1 MLVQRPSP
9 FEGFEGFEQ
18 EVAGKAS
25 LPRGGLDHRHDAG
38 ADRCGLL
45 GPGGHDFGQGQLDR
59 PLGLQVD
66 DGGAMGFPFLGV
78 FPGNDR
84 LQGSNE

>member
-1 MLVQRPSP
+1 MAFTIATMPARI
-9 FEGFEGFEQ
+9 
-18 EVAGKAS
+18 AS
-25 LPRGGLDHRHDAG
+25 GRSGQG
-38 ADRCGLL
+38 AMTS
-45 GPGGHDFGQGQLDR
+45 GQGQLDR